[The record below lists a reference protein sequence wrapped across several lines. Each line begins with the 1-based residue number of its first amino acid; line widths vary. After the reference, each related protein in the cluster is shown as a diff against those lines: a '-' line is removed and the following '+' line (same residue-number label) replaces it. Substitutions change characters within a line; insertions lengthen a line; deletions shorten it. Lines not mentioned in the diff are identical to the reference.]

1 MSRPFKFEHGTRRG
15 KAKPT
20 VDNTSIIVMRVVRPR
35 KSRARL
41 TSGRRIRTMGALVKY
56 LNTHPSVWYATAG
69 KPMPST
75 VLLNWQLRW
84 VDQYLRSGRFYT
96 VKTK

>member
-15 KAKPT
+15 KANPLS
-20 VDNTSIIVMRVVRPR
+20 DHTSIFLMHVVRPR
-35 KSRARL
+35 KSRALL
-41 TSGRRIRTMGALVKY
+41 THGRRIRTMGALVKY